1 MTTPVCPHPE
11 EEVEVY
17 DPTIL
22 SPIRSR
28 GRAVHPEEEVA
39 YVVTTAVCPHPVEEV
54 GVDLSMMLTARLDLL
69 LGHGVRQNSI
79 AMTGEGHLRVAS
91 PPQGEPP
98 LADCPPPS

>member
-1 MTTPVCPHPE
+1 MFCDWTIPVCLHPV
-11 EEVEVY
+11 EEV
-17 DPTIL
+17 
-22 SPIRSR
+22 
-28 GRAVHPEEEVA
+28 AVA

-91 PPQGEPP
+91 PPQGGPP

>member
-1 MTTPVCPHPE
+1 VEEEVVVAYGVTIPVCPHPV
-11 EEVEVY
+11 EEVEV
-17 DPTIL
+17 
-22 SPIRSR
+22 
-28 GRAVHPEEEVA
+28 V
-39 YVVTTAVCPHPVEEV
+39 YVVMTAVCPHPVEEV

-91 PPQGEPP
+91 PPQGGPP